1 MLNTYLDGYDDILDV
16 VDMLLTEFPS
26 NADGER
32 GFSDV
37 NNIKTKKRN
46 CLKGTTL
53 NKLMGVKHLTADV
66 GSWNPEGNWKHV
78 LYIDIEQ

>member
-1 MLNTYLDGYDDILDV
+1 MRKNMKRPKSWAVFNSYLDGYQDILDV
-16 VDMLLTEFPS
+16 VDMLLTEFPY
-26 NADGER
+26 NADGKR

-53 NKLMGVKHLTADV
+53 NKLMGVKHLTPDL
-66 GSWNPEGNWKHV
+66 GC
-78 LYIDIEQ
+78 